1 MTSASE
7 LFSTRRSRP
16 GRSDPDLESDSSS
29 YRHYSH
35 HHHHR
40 RHGVNHHNQRHDSD
54 GCDPLRRPTPRLR
67 RFCHLPERSRLIR
80 DVQGTGQY
88 LNTDGTDTD
97 TQSSSFV
104 NLNGSER
111 LPGAVLL
118 ARARLFERL
127 RGVSLSSNSR
137 SNRVSLGDDQRE
149 SSFHSIDGDPVFQLE
164 GLQVSYECNKKP
176 QGLTQD
182 AINCLHR
189 QTFSSAEVNTEM
201 RDCSIC
207 LESFTKGDILISL
220 PCTHSF
226 HSSCLNPWLRACGDC
241 PYCRRAIGKE

>member
-16 GRSDPDLESDSSS
+16 GRSDPALESDTSS
-29 YRHYSH
+29 YRHHS

-40 RHGVNHHNQRHDSD
+40 RHGVHHHNQRHDSD
-54 GCDPLRRPTPRLR
+54 GCDPLRRPTPRIR
-67 RFCHLPERSRLIR
+67 RFFHHPIQERSRPIR
-80 DVQGTGQY
+80 DVQGTSQY
-88 LNTDGTDTD
+88 LNTDSTDTE

-118 ARARLFERL
+118 ARDRLFERL

-137 SNRVSLGDDQRE
+137 SNRVSLDDQRE
-149 SSFHSIDGDPVFQLE
+149 SSFHSIDGDPIFQLA
-164 GLQVSYECNKKP
+164 GLQVTYECNKKP

-189 QTFSSAEVNTEM
+189 QTFSSAEVKSEM

-207 LESFTKGDILISL
+207 LESFTKGDMLISL

-241 PYCRRAIGKE
+241 PCCRRAIAKE